1 MSVISIEGGD
11 VGLFMNRLC
20 CSIFLPVYVVYP
32 SKGSVLNF
40 LECFK
45 IGVGCE

>member
-11 VGLFMNRLC
+11 VGLFVNGMC
-20 CSIFLPVYVVYP
+20 CSVVLPVYIVYP

-45 IGVGCE
+45 IGGGCE